1 MKRLFPWMVE
11 GKTKMGAWQDEDQ
24 WRCEEREKE
33 REREIYI
40 YSIHQYLKRCILP
53 NDSNFK
59 SVTCPQPPKPARL
72 TQERQVH
79 SMSEVRSKGG

>member
-33 REREIYI
+33 RERDIHIQYT
-40 YSIHQYLKRCILP
+40 SI
-53 NDSNFK
+53 FK
-59 SVTCPQPPKPARL
+59 EMHT
-72 TQERQVH
+72 
-79 SMSEVRSKGG
+79 SK